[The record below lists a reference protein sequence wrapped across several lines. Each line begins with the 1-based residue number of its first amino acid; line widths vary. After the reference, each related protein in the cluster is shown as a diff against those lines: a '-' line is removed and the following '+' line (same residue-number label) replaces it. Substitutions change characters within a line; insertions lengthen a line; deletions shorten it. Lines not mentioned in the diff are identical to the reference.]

1 MFQRNCIYFSKFLEI
16 SPKEFNFRKAAGL
29 HSLRKPI
36 DFHLFKRSCWTC
48 LVFSCVYCFFLKWW
62 IIQRYLFC
70 MNKPYFC
77 RDFFLIDW
85 LHKRLK
91 NKIAL
96 LLFYGEK
103 FYGFSESAQSY
114 STLIINW
121 TPSEVLFKDSVVI
134 AVQTLSGRTNN
145 FLKIPRI
152 FLDPQQPME
161 KLPKTVCDFRELFV
175 TPRSNSENYLRP
187 GGFFE
192 TSEIFIKLPRNF
204 SDFLERFQSSQ
215 IPFKL
220 LEISWDFQELFQSS
234 ESCLKLLTT
243 A

>member
-1 MFQRNCIYFSKFLEI
+1 MFC
-16 SPKEFNFRKAAGL
+16 
-29 HSLRKPI
+29 
-36 DFHLFKRSCWTC
+36 T
-48 LVFSCVYCFFLKWW
+48 
-62 IIQRYLFC
+62 
-70 MNKPYFC
+70 NKPYFC

-91 NKIAL
+91 NKIDL

-103 FYGFSESAQSY
+103 LYGFSESVQSY

-134 AVQTLSGRTNN
+134 AVQALSGRTNN

-161 KLPKTVCDFRELFV
+161 KLPKTVCDFRELFR
-175 TPRSNSENYLRP
+175 TPRSISDNYLRP

-192 TSEIFIKLPRNF
+192 NLRSLSN
-204 SDFLERFQSSQ
+204 
-215 IPFKL
+215 
-220 LEISWDFQELFQSS
+220 FQETFQTSQNGFKVPRFLS
-234 ESCLKLLTT
+234 NVWKFFETSKNCFRVPR
-243 A
+243 AV